1 MLHHQKL
8 PLTIW
13 GKAAYIQKTIVV
25 LPTGKTLEK
34 PASTFI
40 CCEAWH
46 KPSRLRAP
54 SHTYCLFVAASA
66 SDLLKGERDFFII
79 IIPFHTVIY
88 IWLSSL
94 MCIHFV
100 RQNET
105 VQRKSQNT
113 SKHVYVCMYRHRIMC
128 ILIPLK
134 QPMFHLCPSGGSFST
149 AEN

>member
-25 LPTGKTLEK
+25 LPTSKTLEK

-54 SHTYCLFVAASA
+54 SHTYCLFVTASA
-66 SDLLKGERDFFII
+66 SDLLKGERDFFFYSIA
-79 IIPFHTVIY
+79 HSY
-88 IWLSSL
+88 LHWLSSL

-113 SKHVYVCMYRHRIMC
+113 SKHVYVCMYRYRIMR

-134 QPMFHLCPSGGSFST
+134 QPMLHLCPSGGSFST